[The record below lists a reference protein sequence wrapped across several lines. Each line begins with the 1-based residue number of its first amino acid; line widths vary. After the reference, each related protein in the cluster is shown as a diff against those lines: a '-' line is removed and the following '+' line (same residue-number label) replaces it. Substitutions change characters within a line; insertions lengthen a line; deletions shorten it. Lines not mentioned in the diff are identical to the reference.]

1 MDFSVVTLG
10 DVQNVLSAMQKNL
23 ECPIC
28 LEVIKEPVSTKCDHI
43 FCRLCMFKLL
53 SKKKK
58 SLVQCPL
65 CKTEV
70 TKRSLQENSRFKQL
84 IEGLLKTIHAFELDS
99 GVKFLNH
106 QDFSKKPI
114 ETNSADTLHKES
126 CVIQSKG
133 YRNRQKKVKENGQ
146 ENLTLQGTITGVQ
159 LSGNMVKWSSPRN
172 KRRKLESDKIMY
184 IEFGSDSS
192 EDLFKKAGGSRVQ
205 DKEMF
210 QTPPEKLEE
219 ELKYAENE
227 SPHNMQVTNLGGREI
242 LLSDFRGECD
252 FSEEGLGSSEIIQN
266 ISEDFQAAQVNLA
279 EEHLKN
285 NLCIS
290 ASNVH
295 AEPCDRTANA
305 TSPQKKDSS
314 LFSSGEEMSSVGALC
329 ISKSEEP
336 GSQHSPKSQLN
347 KNKETTS
354 AVQHVKT
361 SETCEQKCDSLHED
375 ISSLEQL
382 LQPEAMPTDTLSQVS
397 KKRLKKSIQKVNDW
411 FSKSSEV
418 LSCSPQD
425 AGAADIEEEG
435 SCLSDR
441 DSSISGK
448 TDIMVNCLEVAVEC
462 ENEKSLSKPSVHS
475 IENKIFGKTYQRD
488 RKSNRH
494 VNLGVVPQITEV
506 EDVTSDVQHL
516 DNSRNDR
523 LKRKRKTVCGLQP
536 GDFIK
541 KRDAKVVDE
550 HDCLVPARGKAG
562 DSSVVGGDPVCEK
575 KRENTSAELPLE
587 KGEFIFKNDVEKVI
601 GDCTDG
607 EPELKDCDQR
617 NAKKRCSSLME
628 RNRHSARTKHTLQL
642 VVNRNSSSP
651 HQTELQIDSYPS
663 SEESKKDSEQ
673 RQVRRSRRLQL
684 LTGEMTKETRR
695 RDEPNETSRRQA
707 DKNDSFSSGFQR
719 TVLVHAPK
727 CKDQA
732 ELQDILNHRVPL
744 SDYNL
749 KGTNLEANKVH
760 GSPETSFTIME
771 IEKDSSNP
779 PLLQLQEANACS
791 LLASADTQ
799 DSHSLLQPCSM
810 NVEQTAG
817 PVLNSSETKQ
827 CTATEPNKSK
837 LHACSPKDN
846 GCYTRYD
853 PENFKKQK
861 MTEAKSIL
869 ELNTETEDSELD
881 VQYLRNMFRHT
892 KRLSFTLH
900 SGLVKES
907 AIENTA
913 SEAEGKMST
922 NQIEYRY
929 NSRDLKNDPMHLKKP
944 SVGLTGVDERES
956 KTCQTAKDVSGNDT
970 ECRHI
975 REHGSNASQVQS
987 QEQLLSSARLF
998 GAKIKDKS
1006 RLQKRKQPAEK
1017 TVSSKLVRESEL
1029 NLDLNQ
1035 YNRSLSDRNN
1045 TEEPIFQ
1052 GTGLSIINETG
1063 SSSESNQAEKTEVAE
1078 NKQPV
1083 LNVQPESMLN
1093 CLAVCQQSP
1102 AEFSCKVSEKKCSEG
1117 EGKQVKS
1124 DKEQINQVANIG
1136 VPECLISEEA
1146 LEQPIED
1153 TSGFPALSE
1162 TPDDLVFSA
1171 EDLKGNNSFC
1181 DADRKDISAVFVK
1194 ADENAL
1200 VRGINSDSSS
1210 SKSRSQSFVQRSQRV
1225 VQKLQSS
1232 EEDSNEDEDLPCFQA
1247 LIFGKSSSTHTQ
1259 SQKQKMSVRRCSN
1272 PSAQM
1277 LALQSSSSGSDK
1289 VVQKMPE
1296 ATLKE
1301 VCVSPSQESE
1311 CSVSLFSSQSNMSED
1326 SANRPE
1332 DLRLVPS
1339 TKEKKNFSE
1348 GKEASPHEN
1357 EELKGR
1363 KKSLQDEH
1371 QGDPNLELNI
1381 GEPSGYDSEASHL
1394 GDSYGLSSQSE
1405 ILTTQKNDMQNNLKK
1420 LQQEMAVLE
1429 AVLEQHGSQGS
1440 ELPCSSVEGAT
1451 ATGLMITAR
1460 GAMLTSEADLN
1471 NRKICS
1477 SVGLPRDEFHGM
1489 PNHCFNSNSK
1499 GLEEE
1504 RSSASL
1510 LSTSKS
1516 HLLNKEA
1523 RQHSFP
1529 KTLALEPNTPSQ
1541 EGKSQ
1546 QGDVA
1551 LLLVQEAEE
1560 QCNQYRKEPENATE
1574 QKSET
1579 KLNSAAILSSPC
1591 GNMSRIPNSSPLK
1604 FLKRLSQSQ
1613 TAEATNGSAI
1623 PCNIDDRKN
1632 TQGCELERRVFAS
1645 AHVPHHRAGKENAKS
1660 PVVLSRKKMSIV
1672 ASGLNQHEFL
1682 LVQKFAW
1689 KTQSTLSNQ
1698 ITEGTT
1704 HVIMKTDMDL
1714 VCERTLKYFLGIA
1727 GRKWVVSYQWVI
1739 QSFKERRILYE
1750 SDFEVRG
1757 DVINGRNHQGPKR
1770 ARQSQAGKLFK
1781 DFEICCYGPFMD
1793 MNTEN
1798 LEWMVELCG
1807 ASVVT
1812 QLHLFTHK
1820 AKHTA
1825 VVIVQPD
1832 AWVEDTGYRTIQQ
1845 KCSATVVTREWVLD
1859 SVACYERQEFDAYL
1873 VSQE

>member
-1 MDFSVVTLG
+1 MDFSVVALG

-43 FCRLCMFKLL
+43 FCRFCMFKLL
-53 SKKKK
+53 SKKKN
-58 SLVQCPL
+58 SLVQCPM

-84 IEGLLKTIHAFELDS
+84 IEGLLKTIHAFELDA

-114 ETNSADTLHKES
+114 ETSSADTLHKES

-146 ENLTLQGTITGVQ
+146 ENLTLVTFC
-159 LSGNMVKWSSPRN
+159 LSPCFLPSTTWNIS
-172 KRRKLESDKIMY
+172 
-184 IEFGSDSS
+184 
-192 EDLFKKAGGSRVQ
+192 
-205 DKEMF
+205 
-210 QTPPEKLEE
+210 
-219 ELKYAENE
+219 
-227 SPHNMQVTNLGGREI
+227 
-242 LLSDFRGECD
+242 ECD
-252 FSEEGLGSSEIIQN
+252 FSEEGLGSSEDIQN
-266 ISEDFQAAQVNLA
+266 ISENFQAAQVNLC

-285 NLCIS
+285 NLCAS
-290 ASNVH
+290 ASNLH
-295 AEPCDRTANA
+295 AEPCDRTAND
-305 TSPQKKDSS
+305 TSSQKKGSS
-314 LFSSGEEMSSVGALC
+314 LFSSAEEMSVVGAQC
-329 ISKSEEP
+329 VSKSEEP
-336 GSQHSPKSQLN
+336 GSQHSPKSQSD
-347 KNKETTS
+347 KNEEASS

-361 SETCEQKCDSLHED
+361 SETCEQKCDSLHEEM
-375 ISSLEQL
+375 SSLEQQ
-382 LQPEAMPTDTLSQVS
+382 LQPEAVPTDTLSQVS

-425 AGAADIEEEG
+425 DGAADIEEGG

-441 DSSISGK
+441 DSFISEK
-448 TDIMVNCLEVAVEC
+448 TDIMVNCLEVAMEC
-462 ENEKSLSKPSVHS
+462 ENEKSFSKPSVHS

-488 RKSNRH
+488 RKSNWR
-494 VNLGVVPQITEV
+494 VSLGVVPQNTEV

-516 DNSRNDR
+516 DNSRTDR
-523 LKRKRKTVCGLQP
+523 SKRKRKTVCGLQP

-541 KRDAKVVDE
+541 KKDAKVVDE
-550 HDCLVPARGKAG
+550 PDCLVAARGKAG
-562 DSSVVGGDPVCEK
+562 EDSSVVGGDPVCEK
-575 KRENTSAELPLE
+575 KGENTSAELPLK
-587 KGEFIFKNDVEKVI
+587 KGEFIFKNGVEKVI

-607 EPELKDCDQR
+607 KPELKVCDQR
-617 NAKKRCSSLME
+617 NAKKRCSSLTE

-651 HQTELQIDSYPS
+651 HQIELQIDSYPS
-663 SEESKKDSEQ
+663 SEESKRIDSEQ

-695 RDEPNETSRRQA
+695 RDEPNETSRKQA
-707 DKNDSFSSGFQR
+707 NKNESFSSGFQR
-719 TVLVHAPK
+719 AVLVYAPE
-727 CKDQA
+727 CKEQV
-732 ELQDILNHRVPL
+732 EQQDILNHSIPL
-744 SDYNL
+744 SDCNL

-760 GSPETSFTIME
+760 ATPETSFTIMG
-771 IEKDSSNP
+771 IEKDFSNP
-779 PLLQLQEANACS
+779 SLLQLQEANTCS

-799 DSHSLLQPCSM
+799 GSHSLLQLCST
-810 NVEQTAG
+810 N
-817 PVLNSSETKQ
+817 
-827 CTATEPNKSK
+827 

-846 GCYTRYD
+846 GCYTGYD
-853 PENFKKQK
+853 PESFKNQK

-929 NSRDLKNDPMHLKKP
+929 NSRDLKNDPLHLKNP
-944 SVGLTGVDERES
+944 SVGLTGVSGRES

-975 REHGSNASQVQS
+975 REHGANASQVQS
-987 QEQLLSSARLF
+987 KEQFLSSARLF
-998 GAKIKDKS
+998 GAKIKHKS
-1006 RLQKRKQPAEK
+1006 RLQRRKQSAEK
-1017 TVSSKLVRESEL
+1017 TVSSEIVRESEL

-1035 YNRSLSDRNN
+1035 YNGSLSDWNN
-1045 TEEPIFQ
+1045 IEEPICQ
-1052 GTGLSIINETG
+1052 GNGLSIINGTG
-1063 SSSESNQAEKTEVAE
+1063 SSSESNQAEKNEVAE

-1102 AEFSCKVSEKKCSEG
+1102 AEFSCKISEKKCSER

-1124 DKEQINQVANIG
+1124 DKEQINQVANMW

-1162 TPDDLVFSA
+1162 TPDDLMFSA

-1181 DADRKDISAVFVK
+1181 DADRKNISAVFVK
-1194 ADENAL
+1194 TDENAL
-1200 VRGINSDSSS
+1200 VRDINSDSSS
-1210 SKSRSQSFVQRSQRV
+1210 SKSRSQTFVQRSRRA
-1225 VQKLQSS
+1225 VQKLQFS
-1232 EEDSNEDEDLPCFQA
+1232 EEESNEDEDLPCFQE
-1247 LIFGKSSSTHTQ
+1247 LIFGKSSSAHTQ
-1259 SQKQKMSVRRCSN
+1259 SQKQKMSVRRSSN
-1272 PSAQM
+1272 PSAQI

-1311 CSVSLFSSQSNMSED
+1311 CSVNLFSSQSNMSED

-1363 KKSLQDEH
+1363 KNALQDEH
-1371 QGDPNLELNI
+1371 QGDPNLESNI

-1394 GDSYGLSSQSE
+1394 GDSYGLSTQSE
-1405 ILTTQKNDMQNNLKK
+1405 ILTTQQKNDMQNNLKK

-1429 AVLEQHGSQGS
+1429 AVLEQHGSQDS

-1451 ATGLMITAR
+1451 ATGLIRTAR
-1460 GAMLTSEADLN
+1460 
-1471 NRKICS
+1471 
-1477 SVGLPRDEFHGM
+1477 
-1489 PNHCFNSNSK
+1489 
-1499 GLEEE
+1499 
-1504 RSSASL
+1504 
-1510 LSTSKS
+1510 
-1516 HLLNKEA
+1516 
-1523 RQHSFP
+1523 
-1529 KTLALEPNTPSQ
+1529 
-1541 EGKSQ
+1541 
-1546 QGDVA
+1546 
-1551 LLLVQEAEE
+1551 
-1560 QCNQYRKEPENATE
+1560 ENAME
-1574 QKSET
+1574 QKSGT
-1579 KLNSAAILSSPC
+1579 KLNSAAILTSPC

-1604 FLKRLSQSQ
+1604 FLKRPSHSQ
-1613 TAEATNGSAI
+1613 TAEAMNGSAI
-1623 PCNIDDRKN
+1623 PSNIDNRKN
-1632 TQGCELERRVFAS
+1632 TQQCELEKRTLAS
-1645 AHVPHHRAGKENAKS
+1645 THVPHHRAGKENAKS
-1660 PVVLSRKKMSIV
+1660 PVVFSRKKMSIV
-1672 ASGLNQHEFL
+1672 ASGLNQHELL

-1739 QSFKERRILYE
+1739 QSFKEGRILYE

-1781 DFEICCYGPFMD
+1781 DFEICCYGPFTD

-1820 AKHTA
+1820 AVTA

-1832 AWVEDTGYRTIQQ
+1832 AWVEDTGYRAIQQ

>member
-1 MDFSVVTLG
+1 MDFSVVALG

-28 LEVIKEPVSTKCDHI
+28 LEVMKEPVSTKCDHI
-43 FCRLCMFKLL
+43 FCRFCMFKLL
-53 SKKKK
+53 SKKKN
-58 SLVQCPL
+58 SLVQCPM

-70 TKRSLQENSRFKQL
+70 TKRSLQENPRFKQL
-84 IEGLLKTIHAFELDS
+84 IEGLLKTIHAFELDA

-114 ETNSADTLHKES
+114 ETSSADTLRKES

-146 ENLTLQGTITGVQ
+146 ANLTLGTITGVQ
-159 LSGNMVKWSSPRN
+159 LSGDMVKWSSPRN
-172 KRRKLESDKIMY
+172 KKRKLDSDKIMY

-192 EDLFKKAGGSRVQ
+192 EDLFKKAGGSRAQ

-219 ELKYAENE
+219 LKYAENE
-227 SPHNMQVTNLGGREI
+227 SESPHNVQVTNLGGREI

-252 FSEEGLGSSEIIQN
+252 FSEEGLGSSEDIQN
-266 ISEDFQAAQVNLA
+266 ISEDFQAAQVNLS
-279 EEHLKN
+279 EERLKN
-285 NLCIS
+285 NLSIS
-290 ASNVH
+290 ASNLH
-295 AEPCDRTANA
+295 AEPCDRTANV
-305 TSPQKKDSS
+305 TSSQKKGSN
-314 LFSSGEEMSSVGALC
+314 SGKEMSAVGAQC

-336 GSQHSPKSQLN
+336 GSQHSPKSQSD
-347 KNKETTS
+347 KNEEASS
-354 AVQHVKT
+354 AAQYVKT
-361 SETCEQKCDSLHED
+361 SETFEQKCDSLHEEM
-375 ISSLEQL
+375 SSVEQQ
-382 LQPEAMPTDTLSQVS
+382 LQPEAVPTDTLSQVS

-425 AGAADIEEEG
+425 DGAADIEEGG

-441 DSSISGK
+441 DSFISEK
-448 TDIMVNCLEVAVEC
+448 TDIMVNCLEVAMEC

-475 IENKIFGKTYQRD
+475 IENKIFGKTYQRG

-494 VNLGVVPQITEV
+494 VNLGVVPQNTEV
-506 EDVTSDVQHL
+506 EEVPSDVQHL
-516 DNSRNDR
+516 DNSRTDR
-523 LKRKRKTVCGLQP
+523 LKRKRKTLCGLQP

-550 HDCLVPARGKAG
+550 PDCLVAARGKAG
-562 DSSVVGGDPVCEK
+562 EDSSVVGGDPVCEK
-575 KRENTSAELPLE
+575 KGENTSAELPLK
-587 KGEFIFKNDVEKVI
+587 KGEFIFKNDVQKVI

-607 EPELKDCDQR
+607 EPELKVCDQR
-617 NAKKRCSSLME
+617 NAKKGRSSLTE

-663 SEESKKDSEQ
+663 SEESKKIDSEQ

-695 RDEPNETSRRQA
+695 RDEPNETSRKQA
-707 DKNDSFSSGFQR
+707 NKNESFSSGFQR
-719 TVLVHAPK
+719 AVLVNAPE
-727 CKDQA
+727 CKDQV
-732 ELQDILNHRVPL
+732 EQQDILNHSVPL
-744 SDYNL
+744 SDCNL
-749 KGTNLEANKVH
+749 KGTSLEASKVH
-760 GSPETSFTIME
+760 ASPETSFTIMG
-771 IEKDSSNP
+771 IEKDFSDPS
-779 PLLQLQEANACS
+779 LLQLQEANACS

-799 DSHSLLQPCSM
+799 GSHSLLQPCST
-810 NVEQTAG
+810 NVEETAG
-817 PVLNSSETKQ
+817 PVLNSPETKQ
-827 CTATEPNKSK
+827 CTAPEPDKSK

-846 GCYTRYD
+846 GCYTGYD
-853 PENFKKQK
+853 PESFKNQK

-892 KRLSFTLH
+892 KRLSFTFH

-922 NQIEYRY
+922 TQIEYRY
-929 NSRDLKNDPMHLKKP
+929 NSRDLKNDPLHLKKP
-944 SVGLTGVDERES
+944 SVGLTGVSERES

-975 REHGSNASQVQS
+975 REHGANASQVQS
-987 QEQLLSSARLF
+987 QEQFLSSARLF
-998 GAKIKDKS
+998 GAKIKHKS
-1006 RLQKRKQPAEK
+1006 RLQKRKQSAEK
-1017 TVSSKLVRESEL
+1017 TVSSEIVRESEL

-1035 YNRSLSDRNN
+1035 YNGSLSDRNN

-1052 GTGLSIINETG
+1052 GTGLSIINGTG
-1063 SSSESNQAEKTEVAE
+1063 SSSESNQAEKNEVAE

-1102 AEFSCKVSEKKCSEG
+1102 AEFSCKISEKKCSEG
-1117 EGKQVKS
+1117 KGKQVKS
-1124 DKEQINQVANIG
+1124 DKEQINQVANMW
-1136 VPECLISEEA
+1136 VPDCLISEEA

-1162 TPDDLVFSA
+1162 MPDDLVFSA

-1181 DADRKDISAVFVK
+1181 DADRKNISAVFVK
-1194 ADENAL
+1194 TDENAL
-1200 VRGINSDSSS
+1200 VRDINSDSSS
-1210 SKSRSQSFVQRSQRV
+1210 SKSRSQTFVRRSRRA

-1232 EEDSNEDEDLPCFQA
+1232 EEESNEDEDLPCFQE

-1259 SQKQKMSVRRCSN
+1259 SQKQKTSVRRSSN
-1272 PSAQM
+1272 PSAQI

-1311 CSVSLFSSQSNMSED
+1311 CSVNLFSSQSNMSED

-1332 DLRLVPS
+1332 DLRLVLS

-1363 KKSLQDEH
+1363 KNPLQDEH
-1371 QGDPNLELNI
+1371 QGDPNLESNI
-1381 GEPSGYDSEASHL
+1381 GEPSAYDSEASHL
-1394 GDSYGLSSQSE
+1394 GDSYGLSTQSE
-1405 ILTTQKNDMQNNLKK
+1405 ILTTQQKNDMQNNLKK

-1429 AVLEQHGSQGS
+1429 AVLEQHGSQDS

-1451 ATGLMITAR
+1451 ATGLMRTAR
-1460 GAMLTSEADLN
+1460 GAMLTSEADLDN
-1471 NRKICS
+1471 HKTGS
-1477 SVGLPRDEFHGM
+1477 SVGLPPDEFHGM
-1489 PNHCFNSNSK
+1489 PSHCFNSNSK

-1504 RSSASL
+1504 GSSASL

-1523 RQHSFP
+1523 WQHSFP

-1546 QGDVA
+1546 QGDAA

-1560 QCNQYRKEPENATE
+1560 QCNQYRKEPENTTE
-1574 QKSET
+1574 QKSGT
-1579 KLNSAAILSSPC
+1579 KLNSAAILTSPC

-1604 FLKRLSQSQ
+1604 FLKRPSHSQ

-1623 PCNIDDRKN
+1623 PSNIDDRKN
-1632 TQGCELERRVFAS
+1632 TQRCELEKRAFAS
-1645 AHVPHHRAGKENAKS
+1645 THVPHHRAGKENAKS

-1672 ASGLNQHEFL
+1672 ASGLNQHELL

-1739 QSFKERRILYE
+1739 QSFKEGRILYE

-1781 DFEICCYGPFMD
+1781 DFEICCYGPFTD

-1820 AKHTA
+1820 AKHAA
-1825 VVIVQPD
+1825 VVVVQPD
-1832 AWVEDTGYRTIQQ
+1832 AWMEDAGYRAIQQ

>member
-266 ISEDFQAAQVNLA
+266 ISEDFQAAQ
-279 EEHLKN
+279 
-285 NLCIS
+285 
-290 ASNVH
+290 
-295 AEPCDRTANA
+295 
-305 TSPQKKDSS
+305 
-314 LFSSGEEMSSVGALC
+314 
-329 ISKSEEP
+329 
-336 GSQHSPKSQLN
+336 
-347 KNKETTS
+347 
-354 AVQHVKT
+354 
-361 SETCEQKCDSLHED
+361 
-375 ISSLEQL
+375 
-382 LQPEAMPTDTLSQVS
+382 
-397 KKRLKKSIQKVNDW
+397 
-411 FSKSSEV
+411 
-418 LSCSPQD
+418 
-425 AGAADIEEEG
+425 
-435 SCLSDR
+435 
-441 DSSISGK
+441 
-448 TDIMVNCLEVAVEC
+448 
-462 ENEKSLSKPSVHS
+462 
-475 IENKIFGKTYQRD
+475 
-488 RKSNRH
+488 
-494 VNLGVVPQITEV
+494 
-506 EDVTSDVQHL
+506 
-516 DNSRNDR
+516 
-523 LKRKRKTVCGLQP
+523 
-536 GDFIK
+536 
-541 KRDAKVVDE
+541 
-550 HDCLVPARGKAG
+550 
-562 DSSVVGGDPVCEK
+562 
-575 KRENTSAELPLE
+575 
-587 KGEFIFKNDVEKVI
+587 
-601 GDCTDG
+601 
-607 EPELKDCDQR
+607 
-617 NAKKRCSSLME
+617 
-628 RNRHSARTKHTLQL
+628 
-642 VVNRNSSSP
+642 
-651 HQTELQIDSYPS
+651 
-663 SEESKKDSEQ
+663 
-673 RQVRRSRRLQL
+673 
-684 LTGEMTKETRR
+684 
-695 RDEPNETSRRQA
+695 
-707 DKNDSFSSGFQR
+707 
-719 TVLVHAPK
+719 
-727 CKDQA
+727 
-732 ELQDILNHRVPL
+732 
-744 SDYNL
+744 
-749 KGTNLEANKVH
+749 
-760 GSPETSFTIME
+760 
-771 IEKDSSNP
+771 
-779 PLLQLQEANACS
+779 
-791 LLASADTQ
+791 
-799 DSHSLLQPCSM
+799 
-810 NVEQTAG
+810 
-817 PVLNSSETKQ
+817 
-827 CTATEPNKSK
+827 
-837 LHACSPKDN
+837 
-846 GCYTRYD
+846 
-853 PENFKKQK
+853 
-861 MTEAKSIL
+861 
-869 ELNTETEDSELD
+869 
-881 VQYLRNMFRHT
+881 
-892 KRLSFTLH
+892 
-900 SGLVKES
+900 
-907 AIENTA
+907 
-913 SEAEGKMST
+913 
-922 NQIEYRY
+922 
-929 NSRDLKNDPMHLKKP
+929 
-944 SVGLTGVDERES
+944 
-956 KTCQTAKDVSGNDT
+956 
-970 ECRHI
+970 
-975 REHGSNASQVQS
+975 
-987 QEQLLSSARLF
+987 
-998 GAKIKDKS
+998 
-1006 RLQKRKQPAEK
+1006 
-1017 TVSSKLVRESEL
+1017 
-1029 NLDLNQ
+1029 
-1035 YNRSLSDRNN
+1035 
-1045 TEEPIFQ
+1045 
-1052 GTGLSIINETG
+1052 
-1063 SSSESNQAEKTEVAE
+1063 
-1078 NKQPV
+1078 
-1083 LNVQPESMLN
+1083 
-1093 CLAVCQQSP
+1093 
-1102 AEFSCKVSEKKCSEG
+1102 
-1117 EGKQVKS
+1117 
-1124 DKEQINQVANIG
+1124 
-1136 VPECLISEEA
+1136 
-1146 LEQPIED
+1146 
-1153 TSGFPALSE
+1153 
-1162 TPDDLVFSA
+1162 
-1171 EDLKGNNSFC
+1171 
-1181 DADRKDISAVFVK
+1181 
-1194 ADENAL
+1194 
-1200 VRGINSDSSS
+1200 
-1210 SKSRSQSFVQRSQRV
+1210 
-1225 VQKLQSS
+1225 
-1232 EEDSNEDEDLPCFQA
+1232 
-1247 LIFGKSSSTHTQ
+1247 
-1259 SQKQKMSVRRCSN
+1259 
-1272 PSAQM
+1272 
-1277 LALQSSSSGSDK
+1277 
-1289 VVQKMPE
+1289 
-1296 ATLKE
+1296 
-1301 VCVSPSQESE
+1301 
-1311 CSVSLFSSQSNMSED
+1311 SNMSED

-1405 ILTTQKNDMQNNLKK
+1405 ILTTQQKNDMQNNLKK

>member
-1 MDFSVVTLG
+1 MDFSVVALG

-43 FCRLCMFKLL
+43 FCRFCMFKLL
-53 SKKKK
+53 SKKKN
-58 SLVQCPL
+58 SLVQCPM

-84 IEGLLKTIHAFELDS
+84 IEGLLKTIHAFELDA

-114 ETNSADTLHKES
+114 ETSSADTLHKES

-146 ENLTLQGTITGVQ
+146 ENLTLQGAITGVQ

-192 EDLFKKAGGSRVQ
+192 EDLFKKAGGSRAQ

-210 QTPPEKLEE
+210 QTPPEKPE
-219 ELKYAENE
+219 ELKYAENESE
-227 SPHNMQVTNLGGREI
+227 SPHNMQVTNLAGREI

-252 FSEEGLGSSEIIQN
+252 FSEEGLGSSEDIQN
-266 ISEDFQAAQVNLA
+266 ISENFQAAQVNLC

-285 NLCIS
+285 NLCAS
-290 ASNVH
+290 ASNLH
-295 AEPCDRTANA
+295 AEPCDRTAND
-305 TSPQKKDSS
+305 TSSQKKGSS
-314 LFSSGEEMSSVGALC
+314 LFSSAEEMSVVGAQC
-329 ISKSEEP
+329 VSKSEEP
-336 GSQHSPKSQLN
+336 GSQHSPKSQSD
-347 KNKETTS
+347 KNEEASS

-361 SETCEQKCDSLHED
+361 SETCEQKCDSLHEEM
-375 ISSLEQL
+375 SSLEQQ
-382 LQPEAMPTDTLSQVS
+382 LQPEAVPTDTLSQVS

-425 AGAADIEEEG
+425 DGAADIEEGG

-441 DSSISGK
+441 DSFISEK
-448 TDIMVNCLEVAVEC
+448 TDIMVNCLEVAMEC
-462 ENEKSLSKPSVHS
+462 ENEKSFSKPSVHS

-488 RKSNRH
+488 RKSNWR
-494 VNLGVVPQITEV
+494 VSLGVVPQNTEV

-516 DNSRNDR
+516 DNSRTDR
-523 LKRKRKTVCGLQP
+523 SKRKRKTVCGLQP

-541 KRDAKVVDE
+541 KKDAKVVDE
-550 HDCLVPARGKAG
+550 PDCLVAARGKAG
-562 DSSVVGGDPVCEK
+562 EDSSVVGGDPVCEK
-575 KRENTSAELPLE
+575 KGENTSAELPLK
-587 KGEFIFKNDVEKVI
+587 KGEFIFKNGVEKVI

-607 EPELKDCDQR
+607 KPELKVCDQR
-617 NAKKRCSSLME
+617 NAKKRCSSLTE

-651 HQTELQIDSYPS
+651 HQIELQIDSYPS
-663 SEESKKDSEQ
+663 SEESKRIDSEQ

-695 RDEPNETSRRQA
+695 RDEPNETSRKQA
-707 DKNDSFSSGFQR
+707 NKNESFSSGFQR
-719 TVLVHAPK
+719 AVLVYAPE
-727 CKDQA
+727 CKEQV
-732 ELQDILNHRVPL
+732 EQQDILNHSIPL
-744 SDYNL
+744 SDCNL

-760 GSPETSFTIME
+760 ATPETSFTIMG
-771 IEKDSSNP
+771 IEKDFSNP
-779 PLLQLQEANACS
+779 SLLQLQEANTCS

-799 DSHSLLQPCSM
+799 GSHSLLQLCST
-810 NVEQTAG
+810 NVEETAG
-817 PVLNSSETKQ
+817 PVLNSPETKQ
-827 CTATEPNKSK
+827 CTATEPDKSK

-846 GCYTRYD
+846 GCYTGYD
-853 PENFKKQK
+853 PESFKNQK

-929 NSRDLKNDPMHLKKP
+929 NSRDLKNDPLHLKNP
-944 SVGLTGVDERES
+944 SVGLTGVSGRES

-975 REHGSNASQVQS
+975 REHGANASQVQS
-987 QEQLLSSARLF
+987 KEQFLSSARLF
-998 GAKIKDKS
+998 GAKIKHKS
-1006 RLQKRKQPAEK
+1006 RLQRRKQSAEK
-1017 TVSSKLVRESEL
+1017 TVSSEIVRESEL

-1035 YNRSLSDRNN
+1035 YNGSLSDWNN
-1045 TEEPIFQ
+1045 IEEPICQ
-1052 GTGLSIINETG
+1052 GNGLSIINGTG
-1063 SSSESNQAEKTEVAE
+1063 SSSESNQAEKNEVAE

-1102 AEFSCKVSEKKCSEG
+1102 AEFSCKISEKKCSER

-1124 DKEQINQVANIG
+1124 DKEQINQVANMW

-1162 TPDDLVFSA
+1162 TPDDLMFSA

-1181 DADRKDISAVFVK
+1181 DADRKNISAVFVK
-1194 ADENAL
+1194 TDENAL
-1200 VRGINSDSSS
+1200 VRDINSDSSS
-1210 SKSRSQSFVQRSQRV
+1210 SKSRSQTFVQRSRRA
-1225 VQKLQSS
+1225 VQKLQFS
-1232 EEDSNEDEDLPCFQA
+1232 EEESNEDEDLPCFQE
-1247 LIFGKSSSTHTQ
+1247 LIFGKSSSAHTQ
-1259 SQKQKMSVRRCSN
+1259 SQKQKMSVRRSSN
-1272 PSAQM
+1272 PSAQI

-1311 CSVSLFSSQSNMSED
+1311 CSVNLFSSQSNMSED

-1363 KKSLQDEH
+1363 KNALQDEH
-1371 QGDPNLELNI
+1371 QGDPNLESNI

-1394 GDSYGLSSQSE
+1394 GDSYGLSTQSE
-1405 ILTTQKNDMQNNLKK
+1405 ILTTQQKNDMQNNLKK

-1429 AVLEQHGSQGS
+1429 AVLEQHGSQDS

-1451 ATGLMITAR
+1451 ATGLIRTAR
-1460 GAMLTSEADLN
+1460 GKQISNENDL
-1471 NRKICS
+1471 
-1477 SVGLPRDEFHGM
+1477 
-1489 PNHCFNSNSK
+1489 
-1499 GLEEE
+1499 
-1504 RSSASL
+1504 SSASL
-1510 LSTSKS
+1510 LFTSKS

-1529 KTLALEPNTPSQ
+1529 KTLALEPNAPSQ
-1541 EGKSQ
+1541 ERKSQ
-1546 QGDVA
+1546 QGDAA
-1551 LLLVQEAEE
+1551 LRLVQEAEE
-1560 QCNQYRKEPENATE
+1560 QCNQYRKEPENAME
-1574 QKSET
+1574 QKSGT
-1579 KLNSAAILSSPC
+1579 KLNSAAILTSPC

-1604 FLKRLSQSQ
+1604 FLKRPSHSQ
-1613 TAEATNGSAI
+1613 TAEAMNGSAI
-1623 PCNIDDRKN
+1623 PSNIDNRKN
-1632 TQGCELERRVFAS
+1632 TQQCELEKRTLAS
-1645 AHVPHHRAGKENAKS
+1645 THVPHHRAGKENAKS
-1660 PVVLSRKKMSIV
+1660 PVVFSRKKMSIV
-1672 ASGLNQHEFL
+1672 ASGLNQHELL

-1739 QSFKERRILYE
+1739 QSFKEGRILYE

-1781 DFEICCYGPFMD
+1781 DFEICCYGPFTD

-1820 AKHTA
+1820 AKQAA

-1832 AWVEDTGYRTIQQ
+1832 AWVEDTGYRAIQQ